1 MPSEYNYNQ
10 VDKYIVSAKLTQPI
24 HVGDGNPEAVLFH
37 PVTRLPFIQA
47 AGIAGAFRGYA
58 EKRDPKATRALFG
71 SGKEDDLELGC
82 LKFTDGVFCSE
93 GNIWPKMELRPHIKI
108 DGETG
113 SVSSGVIKGTS
124 RRAGHKFNMEYIGI
138 GSILQFSVYLFGRK
152 ETDDTMKEQLLELF
166 SALHN
171 KGIQFGGKKSNGCG
185 QMQIE
190 KLLWKHFD
198 LTDPEERRLWM
209 EEDRLSESGY
219 EDIKNT
225 LQEMQDDQIAYKVK
239 LFGECDSLL
248 VKCIAVPGTGEDAPD
263 AANIRNAEKEYIVPG
278 SSLKGVIRSRMEQIA
293 GYLATGNP
301 KAAEKYKLLLQ
312 NAFGLTGENGTEGK
326 AGNVRFFD
334 AVVGNQEENDLALL
348 QRRIHIDKFTGGVM
362 AGSLFSKKN
371 VSGSIIFEVDVLN
384 RNCPEQICGLL
395 ILALRDLALGQINL
409 GSGYSVGKGFIQA
422 DRIEVLKVIS
432 QEKAVIHIKN
442 QMIQDDSHV
451 LDECLYSLKE
461 ESE

>member
-1 MPSEYNYNQ
+1 MPSEYNYNR
-10 VDKYIVSAKLTQPI
+10 VDKYMVFAKLTQPM
-24 HVGDGNPEAVLFH
+24 HVGDGNPETVLFH

-47 AGIAGAFRGYA
+47 SSIAGAFRGYA
-58 EKRDPKATRALFG
+58 EKRNPKATRTLFG
-71 SGKEDDLELGC
+71 SGKKDNLELGR
-82 LKFTDGVFCSE
+82 LKFTDGVFCSD

-113 SVSSGVIKGTS
+113 SVSSGGIKGTS
-124 RRAGHKFNMEYIGI
+124 RSSGHKFNMEYIGI

-152 ETDDTMKEQLLELF
+152 ETDDTMEEQLLELF

-171 KGIQFGGKKSNGCG
+171 KGIQFGGRKSNGCG

-198 LTDPEERRLWM
+198 LTNPEERRLWM
-209 EEDRLSESGY
+209 KEDRLPESGY

-225 LQEMQDDQIAYKVK
+225 LPKIQDDQIAYKVK

-248 VKCIAVPGTGEDAPD
+248 IKCIAVPGTGEDAPD

-278 SSLKGVIRSRMEQIA
+278 SSLKGVIRSRMDQIA
-293 GYLATGNP
+293 GYLATGNS

-312 NAFGLTGENGTEGK
+312 NTFGFTGENGTEGK

-334 AVVGNQEENDLALL
+334 AVVGNREENDLAIL

-362 AGSLFSKKN
+362 AGSLFSEKN
-371 VSGSIIFEVDVLN
+371 VSGSIIFEAEVLN
-384 RNCPEQICGLL
+384 RNCPEQTCGLL
-395 ILALRDLALGQINL
+395 ILALRDLALGQISL
-409 GSGYSVGKGFIQA
+409 GSGYSVGKGFIQT
-422 DRIEVLKVIS
+422 DRIEILKVIS
-432 QEKAVIHIKN
+432 QEKAVLHIKN
-442 QMIQDDSHV
+442 QTIQDDDRV
-451 LDECLYSLKE
+451 LEECLYSLKE
-461 ESE
+461 E